1 MGDFQKIFESVK
13 NDNDDSMGEEE
24 EYQPIDYNK
33 KKLKR
38 SAKKRA
44 KRSFIAGDDEDIEYR
59 PSKKQKKNNAS
70 TKIINSMKQKK
81 NYEERSSTKIIA
93 SKPKKNQTN
102 KKKRKRKT
110 KSSINMSST
119 KQLIQQKT
127 TQNSMHCNVPIT
139 VQEKYLK
146 EQYKYYQS
154 LLADKEKKKAEKA
167 EVLSTASMLDQAMGS
182 NLKSASSTNIILEPG
197 QCAPSQ
203 PINNSFNQTFIKP
216 STQYLQKRNK
226 RKINTQKGIDINDYF
241 KKTEA
246 THRNKKPLTYQQR
259 MELNQKRAL
268 EQLKKSG
275 NVNIGQNASKATKFS
290 IKRKKI
296 MNKRMNSNLNS
307 SKPAS
312 IQNNKMDVD
321 SNNDLNES
329 SNISSNNTLNSTMDS
344 LTNCDETMRQSESD
358 KISQNVQRF
367 ELARK

>member
-1 MGDFQKIFESVK
+1 MG
-13 NDNDDSMGEEE
+13 
-24 EYQPIDYNK
+24 
-33 KKLKR
+33 
-38 SAKKRA
+38 
-44 KRSFIAGDDEDIEYR
+44 
-59 PSKKQKKNNAS
+59 
-70 TKIINSMKQKK
+70 
-81 NYEERSSTKIIA
+81 
-93 SKPKKNQTN
+93 
-102 KKKRKRKT
+102 
-110 KSSINMSST
+110 
-119 KQLIQQKT
+119 
-127 TQNSMHCNVPIT
+127 
-139 VQEKYLK
+139 
-146 EQYKYYQS
+146 
-154 LLADKEKKKAEKA
+154 
-167 EVLSTASMLDQAMGS
+167 
-182 NLKSASSTNIILEPG
+182 
-197 QCAPSQ
+197 
-203 PINNSFNQTFIKP
+203 P

-367 ELARK
+367 ELARKAAEDQTNAFNEDEHMENCNVYVGGLHPDVDQSILRKFFKHCGDIKNIRLDWRNKGFGFVHYSTHEQARECIEDMDGRLIMGQPIKCRWAQNKKKERERERERELMEKNDDINTNHPQQAIYHRRGVGMTNGYNVNNQKGNDARNGVSNNGLNAGDANVSSIGFLSRMTKRKPNRSMPPALVEVNTEKKDDGVENNDGVEYW